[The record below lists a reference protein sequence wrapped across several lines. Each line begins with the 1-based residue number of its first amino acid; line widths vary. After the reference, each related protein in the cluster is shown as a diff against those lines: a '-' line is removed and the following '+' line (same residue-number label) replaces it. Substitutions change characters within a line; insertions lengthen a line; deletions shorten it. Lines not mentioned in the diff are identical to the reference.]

1 MSPTR
6 IWAVMRKEFLHVIR
20 DRATLRI
27 IIAMPLIMMFIF
39 GYAVSTDIENVDT
52 AVVIGDLSASARELV
67 AKFEQ
72 SKLFRVR
79 SYPGSPDQAESLLQK
94 GLVKA
99 ALIIPADYS
108 AKLARGQSAQI
119 QLILDGSDP
128 TISRTA
134 LSSAQMIAQAL
145 SAEVLAERLQRSG
158 IRAAADPAVDLRPRV
173 WYNPDMQSLRF
184 NLPGL
189 VGVIMQNLTVI
200 LTAAALVRER
210 ERGTIEQLIVTPV
223 RPAELI
229 IGKLAPYVVIAFIDV
244 GIILTVSVF
253 WFGLEIAGSL
263 TLLLTSA
270 LIFVISSLGLGLL
283 ISTMAATQAQA
294 WQMSQLILLPS
305 ILLSGYMFP
314 RETMP
319 QVLQLAGLGLPLT
332 YYLQILRGIILK
344 GSNFSDIAHHFALMG
359 LYSAVI
365 LGLAVVRVRK
375 RLD

>member
-1 MSPTR
+1 MNLTR

-27 IIAMPLIMMFIF
+27 IIAMPVIMMFIF
-39 GYAVSTDIENVDT
+39 GYAVSTDVENVDT
-52 AVVIGDLSASARELV
+52 AVVMQDPSSAARELV

-72 SKLFRVR
+72 SKFFRVKF
-79 SYPGSPDQAESLLQK
+79 YPASAAQAEDLIQK
-94 GLVKA
+94 GLVKV
-99 ALIIPADYS
+99 ALVIPSDYS
-108 AKLARGQSAQI
+108 ARLGRGQTAQV
-119 QLILDGSDP
+119 QALLDGSDP
-128 TISRTA
+128 VISRTA
-134 LSSAQMIAQAL
+134 LSSAQMIAQSV
-145 SAEVLAERLQRSG
+145 SADVIGERLRRSG
-158 IRAAADPAVDLRPRV
+158 LAISNAPAIDLRARV

-189 VGVIMQNLTVI
+189 VGVIMQNLTI
-200 LTAAALVRER
+200 TLIAAAMVRER

-229 IGKLAPYVVIAFIDV
+229 AGKLAPYVVIAFLDV

-253 WFGLEIAGSL
+253 WFGLDIEGSL
-263 TLLLTSA
+263 LLLLASA
-270 LIFVISSLGLGLL
+270 SVFVVGSLGLGLL
-283 ISTMAATQAQA
+283 VSTVATNQAQA
-294 WQMSQLILLPS
+294 LQMSQLVLLPS

-319 QVLQLAGLGLPLT
+319 EILQLAGLIIPLT

-344 GSNFSDIAHHFALMG
+344 GSTFKDIAPNFALMAA
-359 LYSAVI
+359 YSLVI
-365 LGLAVVRVRK
+365 IGLAVARVRK

>member
-6 IWAVMRKEFLHVIR
+6 VWAVMRKEFLHVIR

-27 IIAMPLIMMFIF
+27 IIAMPLVMMFIF
-39 GYAVSTDIENVDT
+39 GYAVSTDVENVDT
-52 AVVIGDLSASARELV
+52 AVVIGDLSASARELA

-72 SKLFRVR
+72 SRLFRVR
-79 SYPGSPDQAESLLQK
+79 SYPGSPDQAEALLQK
-94 GLVKA
+94 GLVKI

-108 AKLARGQSAQI
+108 ARLARGQSAQI
-119 QLILDGSDP
+119 QLLLDGSDP

-134 LSSAQMIAQAL
+134 LSSAQMIAQTL

-158 IRAAADPAVDLRPRV
+158 MRAAAEPAVDLRPRV

-253 WFGLEIAGSL
+253 WFGLKVVGSL
-263 TLLLTSA
+263 ALLLASA

-283 ISTMAATQAQA
+283 ISTIAATQAQA
-294 WQMSQLILLPS
+294 WQLSQLILLPS

-344 GSNFSDIAHHFALMG
+344 GSAFSDIAGHFALMG